1 VVHHETAGDEVVIFG
16 MHPTLPRIASTLTS
30 AGRKVVVVADVDPST
45 LPDQVHHVAADP
57 TSEQAVRRSHPE
69 RAAQLLLT
77 GASDAD
83 VLVTAVLVH
92 QIAPDVPTVAVAQS
106 TSVARA
112 LAELGVH
119 ATVSA
124 DDLLAS
130 TLAKSLEAPHAGELL
145 LRLIES
151 NGYRLAE
158 RPVTATE
165 AGRPL
170 SAVRSDSAAGTG
182 LVLGAVHDGTVVLGV
197 GRDPVLEA
205 DDRLLVVEPDP
216 AGRRPITPRGDG
228 GDTDAHRSH
237 GPTL

>member
-57 TSEQAVRRSHPE
+57 TSEQAIRRSHPE

-92 QIAPDVPTVAVAQS
+92 QIAPDVPTIAVAQS
-106 TSVARA
+106 ASVARA
-112 LAELGVH
+112 LGELGVH
-119 ATVSA
+119 ATVSG
-124 DDLLAS
+124 DDLLAG

-151 NGYRLAE
+151 NGYRMSE
-158 RPVTATE
+158 RPVAASE

-170 SAVRSDSAAGTG
+170 SAVRSDSAASTG

-197 GRDPVLEA
+197 GRDPVLDA
-205 DDRLLVVEPDP
+205 DDRLLVIEPEAAQRRPATAPDP
-216 AGRRPITPRGDG
+216 T
-228 GDTDAHRSH
+228 T
-237 GPTL
+237 